1 MDTSIRTQ
9 MLAAYKENFCDL
21 LRETGREH
29 IEELIRWL
37 EETDFFTAP
46 ASAKTHGAY
55 EGGLLIHSLSVYKIL
70 LNFSKN
76 IPNVKKDS
84 IILSALLHDLCKVN
98 FYVKGVRNVKI
109 PGERR
114 WEEVEVYNIEDTLP
128 LGHGEKSVYMAMKY
142 IPLTDEEAMAI
153 RWHMGGYDD
162 TARSY
167 VGGMAQAAA
176 YRKYPLAAALA
187 MADMYDTYII
197 DANKQDAKA

>member
-1 MDTSIRTQ
+1 MDTSIRAQ

-84 IILSALLHDLCKVN
+84 IILSALLHDLCKAG
-98 FYVKGVRNVKI
+98 FYKTELRNRKNDH
-109 PGERR
+109 GE
-114 WEEVEVYNIEDTLP
+114 WEKVPVYAVDDQFP
-128 LGHGEKSVYMAMKY
+128 YGHGEKSVYLIERFLRLK
-142 IPLTDEEAMAI
+142 TEEAMAV
-153 RWHMGGYDD
+153 RWHMGGFDD
-162 TARSY
+162 SVR
-167 VGGMAQAAA
+167 GGSFALAHAFE
-176 YRKYPLAAALA
+176 KYPLAVKLHLA
-187 MADMYDTYII
+187 DLEATYLREHGTSEVR
-197 DANKQDAKA
+197 N

>member
-1 MDTSIRTQ
+1 M
-9 MLAAYKENFCDL
+9 
-21 LRETGREH
+21 LRETGRER
-29 IEELIRWL
+29 IEDLIAWL
-37 EETDFFTAP
+37 ENETDFFSAP

-70 LNFSKN
+70 QNFSKN
-76 IPNVKKDS
+76 IPNVKQEA
-84 IILSALLHDLCKVN
+84 IIISALLHDLCKVN

-128 LGHGEKSVYMAMKY
+128 LGHGEKSVYLAMKY
-142 IPLTDEEAMAI
+142 ISLTDEEAMAI

-162 TARSY
+162 AARSY
-167 VGGMAQAAA
+167 VGGMAQSAA

-197 DANKQDAKA
+197 DANKQSE